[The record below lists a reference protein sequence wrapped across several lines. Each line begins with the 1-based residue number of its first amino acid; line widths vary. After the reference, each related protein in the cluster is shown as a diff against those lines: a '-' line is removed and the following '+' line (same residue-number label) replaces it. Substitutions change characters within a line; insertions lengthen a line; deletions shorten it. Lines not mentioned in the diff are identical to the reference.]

1 MRIKRKNIYILN
13 SNGKKTAVTSLKN
26 AAAFLGIDAEEVE
39 KAVAMNRIAKGVKYK
54 KEAFPVEV
62 EGITIERI
70 DFAVNYAL

>member
-1 MRIKRKNIYILN
+1 MRIKRKNIYVLN

-26 AAAFLGIDAEEVE
+26 AAAFLGIEAEEVE
-39 KAVAMNRIAKGVKYK
+39 KAVSMQRILKGCKYK

-62 EGITIERI
+62 QGTTIERI